1 MADQLA
7 TPEELASLLQQDL
20 DASTANL
27 VLNVATASVQEA
39 AGNQRILQVIGDTAN
54 LTGLTDS
61 WLDLPQIPVT
71 VVTSVT
77 LDGEVLTAGSP
88 GDAGSTYRLRGSR
101 LWRGCGWQ
109 TYVGEPS
116 DVVVVNTHGYAT
128 GSQGLELARGATLS
142 IAKGMYAN
150 PSGVAREQI
159 DDYAVSYAKAAGE
172 AAELMEAAPGLR
184 AALRRKYG
192 RRAGLVRIGGS

>member
-7 TPEELASLLQQDL
+7 TPEQLASALQQDL

-27 VLNVATASVQEA
+27 VINAATAAVQEA
-39 AGNQRILQVIGDTAN
+39 AGNQRILEVVGDTAN

-71 VVTSVT
+71 AVTSVT
-77 LDGEVLTAGSP
+77 LDGTALTAGSP
-88 GDAGSTYRLRGSR
+88 GDAATTYRLRGNR

-116 DVVVVNTHGYAT
+116 DVVVVNTHGYAP
-128 GSQGLELARGATLS
+128 GSQDLELARGAVLS
-142 IAKGMYAN
+142 IAKGMYSN

-159 DDYAVSYAKAAGE
+159 DDYAVSYARAAGE
-172 AAELMEAAPGLR
+172 ASDLMEAAPGLR

-192 RRAGLVRIGGS
+192 RRIGLVRLG

>member
-7 TPEELASLLQQDL
+7 TPEDLASLLQQDL

-27 VLNVATASVQEA
+27 VLDAATASVQAA
-39 AGNQRILQVIGDTAN
+39 AGNQRILQVVGDTAN

-71 VVTSVT
+71 AVASVT
-77 LDGEVLTAGSP
+77 LDGATLTAGSA
-88 GDAGSTYRLRGSR
+88 GDPATTYRLRGNR
-101 LWRGCGWQ
+101 LWRGYGWQ

-116 DVVVVNTHGYAT
+116 DVVVVNTHGYAA
-128 GSQGLELARGATLS
+128 GSQDLQLARGATLS

-150 PSGVAREQI
+150 PAGVAREQI
-159 DDYAVSYAKAAGE
+159 DDYAVSYARAAGE
-172 AAELMEAAPGLR
+172 AADLIEAAPGLR

-192 RRAGLVRIGGS
+192 RRIGLARLG